1 MRTKSNQK
9 RQKILD
15 VAAQAFQELGFE
27 RASMDEIRARVGGS
41 KATLYH
47 YFASKEELF
56 FEVVFSAIETE
67 FKATHASLDRS
78 NTHLSAALTTFGEG
92 LLNSLYS
99 PCAIEVRRLIF
110 AEAKRSDLGRIAYER
125 GTQRSH
131 ALLSTFLYNAMAHGK
146 LREADPSTAAWHLY
160 GLLDAKLLRR
170 CLLGVQDIVTEEE
183 IKTSVQQAVAVFM
196 AAYGNPTMISNR
208 APDSEAYSAGLG
220 G

>member
-1 MRTKSNQK
+1 MRTRCKIK

-15 VAAQAFQELGFE
+15 VAAQTFQELGFE
-27 RASMDEIRARVGGS
+27 RASMDAIRARVGGS
-41 KATLYH
+41 KATLYN
-47 YFASKEELF
+47 YFSSKEELF

-67 FKATHASLDRS
+67 FEATHAFLDPS

-92 LLNSLYS
+92 LLRSIYS

-131 ALLSTFLYNAMAHGK
+131 KLLSDFLRAAMIEGK
-146 LREADPSTAAWHLY
+146 LREADASMAAWHLY

-170 CLLGVQDIVTEEE
+170 CLLYVQDVVTEEE
-183 IKTSVQQAVAVFM
+183 IKTSVQQAVTVFM
-196 AAYGNPTMISNR
+196 AAYGNPS
-208 APDSEAYSAGLG
+208 
-220 G
+220 

>member
-1 MRTKSNQK
+1 MRTRCKIK
-9 RQKILD
+9 RQKILE

-27 RASMDEIRARVGGS
+27 RTSMDEIRARVGGS

-47 YFASKEELF
+47 YFASKDELF

-67 FKATHASLDRS
+67 FEATHASLDPN
-78 NTHLSAALTTFGEG
+78 NTSLSAALTTFGEG
-92 LLNSLYS
+92 LLSSIYS

-131 ALLSTFLYNAMAHGK
+131 QLLSDFLRVAMAEGK
-146 LREADPSTAAWHLY
+146 LREADASMAAWHLY

-170 CLLGVQDIVTEEE
+170 CLLHVQDVVTEDE
-183 IKTSVQQAVAVFM
+183 IKTLVQQAVTVFM
-196 AAYGNPTMISNR
+196 AAYGHPS
-208 APDSEAYSAGLG
+208 
-220 G
+220 

>member
-1 MRTKSNQK
+1 MRTRCKIK
-9 RQKILD
+9 RQKILE

-27 RASMDEIRARVGGS
+27 RTSMDEIRARVGGS

-47 YFASKEELF
+47 YFASKDELF

-67 FKATHASLDRS
+67 FEATHASLDPG
-78 NTHLSAALTTFGEG
+78 NPNLSAALTTFGEG
-92 LLNSLYS
+92 LLSSIYS

-131 ALLSTFLYNAMAHGK
+131 QLLSDFLRAAMTEGK
-146 LREADPSTAAWHLY
+146 LREADASMAAWHLY

-170 CLLGVQDIVTEEE
+170 CLLHVQDVVTEDE
-183 IKTSVQQAVAVFM
+183 IKTSVQQAVTVFM
-196 AAYGNPTMISNR
+196 AAYGHS
-208 APDSEAYSAGLG
+208 S
-220 G
+220 